1 MTFTHNTNIAPQ
13 QIFLKSSEYSIL
25 NNGSKKSSISFELKT
40 KINIPR
46 NVDCYIQLTSF
57 NYINAFYNVNTT
69 NNEFYFSL
77 NGGGENLN
85 TIYNITI
92 PIGNYTITSLL
103 SFLNTELVDHIILTY
118 EPSLF
123 KITFT
128 SSLYTFIFRSGE
140 NDSLKLFGFSGDT
153 AETNNI
159 TSENLINL
167 TGTRALYIVLSNIR
181 IQSNSSATS
190 TISNILESINID
202 VLAGSSKSYYNASSV
217 KYRIDEEFINY
228 LNVELYDSESSKLLD
243 FNNTDWFMTISFIF
257 SYKNDYRPPPT
268 IELGN
273 NDTLDDTVDDNI
285 DVPEDL
291 NN

>member
-1 MTFTHNTNIAPQ
+1 MPFTHNTNIAPQ

-40 KINIPR
+40 KIIIPR

-69 NNEFYFSL
+69 NNQFYFSL
-77 NGGGENLN
+77 NGGGENIN

-103 SFLNTELVDHIILTY
+103 SFLNTELVNHIVLTY

-123 KITFT
+123 KITLT
-128 SSLYTFIFRSGE
+128 SSLYTFILRSGE
-140 NDSLKLFGFSGDT
+140 NDCLKLFGFSGST
-153 AETNNI
+153 LETNNI

-167 TGTRALYIVLSNIR
+167 TGTRSLYIVLSNIR
-181 IQSNSSATS
+181 IQSNSSS
-190 TISNILESINID
+190 NSSLSNILESINVD
-202 VLAGSSKSYYNASSV
+202 VLAGSTKSYYNASSV
-217 KYRIDEEFINY
+217 KYRIDEEYVNY
-228 LNVELYDSESSKLLD
+228 LNVELYDSDSSSLLD

-257 SYKNDYRPPPT
+257 SYKNDYKPPPM
-268 IELGN
+268 IELGI
-273 NDTLDDTVDDNI
+273 NDTLEDTQDDVQDDTQV
-285 DVPEDL
+285 V